1 MIGRGPASL
10 QMQDATAALT
20 FAGGADGGQR
30 GFTSDAEVRCVVRRL
45 DARLYGPTP
54 PHTTAAYAGP
64 DDA

>member
-1 MIGRGPASL
+1 MIDVGRPRCRCKPRL
-10 QMQDATAALT
+10 LLT
-20 FAGGADGGQR
+20 SAGGADGGQR